1 MNEIDYFSDSGIT
14 STRRGSQDTSITA
27 AEKKTLPPPPTT
39 TATIHYKKNKNNYKR
54 RSGSVSDAIEDDSD
68 AQSKQK
74 PRCESI
80 SYTMN
85 PLTEVVTPPPTPKP
99 NEEKRKSIVAKS
111 EIKQTPSQATLT
123 PEKPELDRLDSKDL
137 TPVIII
143 KLIFFFLDYIFNS
156 SPIVN
161 RNLPKMNCQKRMIIT
176 ERKRLMLR

>member
-1 MNEIDYFSDSGIT
+1 MNEIDYFSDSGIS

-27 AEKKTLPPPPTT
+27 PEKKTLPPP

-54 RSGSVSDAIEDDSD
+54 RSGSVSDAIEDDLD

-143 KLIFFFLDYIFNS
+143 TN
-156 SPIVN
+156 
-161 RNLPKMNCQKRMIIT
+161 
-176 ERKRLMLR
+176 